1 MFSKKDMKGGQLSPL
16 LLGSMELKEQVLT
29 LLKQAFEKRND
40 LFLIDFSIDE
50 KRHIEV
56 IIDGDK
62 GVSIG
67 DCVEVSRTI
76 EHQIDREIHDFSLSV
91 QSAGATAPLK
101 MVRQYPQ
108 HIGRTIKV
116 KLGESEVKGKLI
128 EISDEE
134 ITLEWSERVPKE
146 IGKGKQTVI
155 RKETIAYNIIDQ
167 AHIVLTF

>member
-1 MFSKKDMKGGQLSPL
+1 
-16 LLGSMELKEQVLT
+16 
-29 LLKQAFEKRND
+29 
-40 LFLIDFSIDE
+40 
-50 KRHIEV
+50 
-56 IIDGDK
+56 
-62 GVSIG
+62 
-67 DCVEVSRTI
+67 
-76 EHQIDREIHDFSLSV
+76 
-91 QSAGATAPLK
+91 

-116 KLGESEVKGKLI
+116 KSGESEVKGKLI

-134 ITLEWSERVPKE
+134 VTLEWSERIPKE